1 MAQIPGAPD
10 LQSLP
15 PFNRKFYDSDQR
27 ISSIGSGS
35 LGGKAQGLALLDDLI
50 SNNFPTEKFNQIQV
64 NIHRFT
70 VIRTNIF
77 DAFMIRNDL
86 YKIVDSGTSDQRL
99 THVFQMA
106 DLPFEVLGDLRS
118 LIEEI
123 HSPLA
128 VRSSSLL
135 EDATY
140 EPFAGVYATKM
151 IPNDQYDPRIRFN
164 KLTEA
169 IKFVFAST
177 FFRAAKSYR
186 EATRHSHDDEKMAVI
201 IQEVVGKRY
210 FSRFYPELSGVARSY
225 NFYPLGR
232 AKHEDGVINL
242 ALGLGKTVVDGDV
255 CWTYAPSYPRIGPPY
270 ASTKDLLNHSQ
281 RKFWAI
287 GMGTTPAYH
296 PDQEMEYMV
305 KDDLSDAEK
314 DGTLGYLASTYDVGS
329 DRMVIGTHQNGPRV
343 LNFAH
348 LLVLRTI
355 PFNETIRAVMAL
367 CQERMQSPVE
377 IEFAMTFD
385 PHRLGLL
392 QVRPMV
398 VSDDQ
403 VDLNIDELRGEDV
416 FTASDSTLGNGIIN
430 SIQDIVYIIPD
441 VFDKSHTV
449 EIAKELES
457 INDDLVAAHKP
468 YLLVVFGR
476 LGSSDP
482 WLGIPVEWGQISG
495 ASVIVEAAIEG
506 MNVEMSQGS
515 HFFHNI
521 TSLGVNYFSIPIT
534 NPYPLDWDWL
544 NVKPEVKSAPY
555 TRHIRLEEPLQVK
568 IDGRQGRGVIFKK
581 RGADDHSEG

>member
-1 MAQIPGAPD
+1 
-10 LQSLP
+10 
-15 PFNRKFYDSDQR
+15 
-27 ISSIGSGS
+27 
-35 LGGKAQGLALLDDLI
+35 
-50 SNNFPTEKFNQIQV
+50 
-64 NIHRFT
+64 
-70 VIRTNIF
+70 
-77 DAFMIRNDL
+77 
-86 YKIVDSGTSDQRL
+86 
-99 THVFQMA
+99 MA

-151 IPNDQYDPRIRFN
+151 IPNDQYDPRIRFY

-169 IKFVFAST
+169 VKFVYAST

-201 IQEVVGKRY
+201 IQQVVGVRY

-281 RKFWAI
+281 RNFWAI

-296 PDQEMEYMV
+296 PDLEMEYLV
-305 KDDLSDAEK
+305 KGDLSDAEK

-343 LNFAH
+343 LNVAH

-355 PFNETIRAVMAL
+355 PFNETIRSVMAL
-367 CQERMQSPVE
+367 CQERLQSPVE

-398 VSDDQ
+398 VSEDK
-403 VDLNIDELRGEDV
+403 VDLNVEEFRGEHV
-416 FTASDSTLGNGIIN
+416 FTASDTVLGNGIN
-430 SIQDIVYIIPD
+430 NAIQDIVYIIPD
-441 VFDKSHTV
+441 AFDKSHTV
-449 EIAKELES
+449 EIAQEVEA

-495 ASVIVEAAIEG
+495 ARVIVEAAIEG

-534 NPYPLDWDWL
+534 SPYPLDWDWL
-544 NVKPEVKSAPY
+544 NAMPEVKSTSLY
-555 TRHIRLEEPLQVK
+555 TSYQA
-568 IDGRQGRGVIFKK
+568 GRSLAGK
-581 RGADDHSEG
+581 D